1 MSSTENTTFDLEA
14 MSAKIH
20 SLDEHHHLHIAA
32 ILHREPN
39 LKINE
44 NNRGLMINMS
54 FIPERV
60 LQDIQK
66 YLDFL
71 SKQESEIQ
79 SMEELQEEC
88 KQQIIQ

>member
-1 MSSTENTTFDLEA
+1 
-14 MSAKIH
+14 
-20 SLDEHHHLHIAA
+20 
-32 ILHREPN
+32 
-39 LKINE
+39 
-44 NNRGLMINMS
+44 MS

-60 LQDIQK
+60 LQDIQN